1 VIARKNGGGNGG
13 GVRNVRVN
21 DQIPLIRVATEI
33 CDDSLPSAWE
43 FESTVGF

>member
-1 VIARKNGGGNGG
+1 VIIGKIRGKNGG

-21 DQIPLIRVATEI
+21 DQILGIREATEI
-33 CDDSLPSAWE
+33 RDDSLPSTWE